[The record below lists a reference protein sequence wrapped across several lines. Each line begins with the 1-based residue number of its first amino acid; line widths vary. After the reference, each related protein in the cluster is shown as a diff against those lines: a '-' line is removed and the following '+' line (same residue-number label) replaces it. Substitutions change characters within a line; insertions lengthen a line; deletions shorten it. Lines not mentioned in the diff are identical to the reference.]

1 MKIYSFKRSQKLNID
16 INTAWDFFSSPANLQ
31 EITPK
36 EMSFEVIS
44 ELPEVMAPGLIISY
58 YVRPILGIKLNWI
71 TEITYLKELE
81 YFVDEQRF
89 GPYKF
94 WHHRHTFKSVD
105 GGVVMEDLIHWGLPF
120 GMLGRIFGA
129 AVVKNKLNSIFDYRE
144 KVLDNKFNK

>member
-1 MKIYSFKRSQKLNID
+1 MKIYSFKRSQKLNLD
-16 INTAWDFFSSPANLQ
+16 INEAWEYFSSPANLE

-44 ELPEVMAPGLIISY
+44 KLPEVMMPGLIISY
-58 YVRPILGIKLNWI
+58 YVRPILGIKLSWI
-71 TEITYLKELE
+71 SEITYLKEPE
-81 YFVDEQRF
+81 TFIDVQRF

-94 WHHRHTFKSVD
+94 WHHRHTFTKVD

-129 AVVKNKLNSIFDYRE
+129 PIVTKKLNSIFDYRE